1 MVKQEWKNIFHNTW
15 IKVVMVAIIAIPSL
29 YACIFLGSMWDPY
42 GNSGAIPV
50 AVVNEDKEVTYNDAS
65 LAVGEELVK
74 NLKDNDSMEFHFVN
88 ASDALKGLEDSQYYM
103 IITIPN
109 DFSKNATTLLDK
121 QPQKMVLNY
130 TTNPGT
136 NYIASKMDDSAIAKI
151 KAEVSSSVTKTYA
164 ESIFKQIS
172 VLSNGLGEAS
182 DGTNQ
187 LTDGVDQ
194 LRDGN
199 KTISDNLKVLASS
212 SLTFQD
218 GASTLTKGCLLYT
231 SPSPRD
237 CS

>member
-50 AVVNEDKEVTYNDAS
+50 AVVNEDKEVIYNDAS

-109 DFSKNATTLLDK
+109 DFSKNAK
-121 QPQKMVLNY
+121 H
-130 TTNPGT
+130 
-136 NYIASKMDDSAIAKI
+136 
-151 KAEVSSSVTKTYA
+151 
-164 ESIFKQIS
+164 F
-172 VLSNGLGEAS
+172 
-182 DGTNQ
+182 
-187 LTDGVDQ
+187 
-194 LRDGN
+194 
-199 KTISDNLKVLASS
+199 
-212 SLTFQD
+212 
-218 GASTLTKGCLLYT
+218 
-231 SPSPRD
+231 
-237 CS
+237 